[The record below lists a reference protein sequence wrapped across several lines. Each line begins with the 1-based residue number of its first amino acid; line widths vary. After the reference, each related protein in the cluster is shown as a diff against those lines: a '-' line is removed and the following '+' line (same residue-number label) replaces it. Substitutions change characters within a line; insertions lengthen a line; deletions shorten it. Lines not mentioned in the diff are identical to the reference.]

1 MDEIKELF
9 AKIERNDVTPEMSGL
24 LRSGVIDSLDIM
36 ALVAEIEKVYKKPLG
51 AEFIKAS
58 NFESFESIKKMIDE
72 AMKA

>member
-24 LRSGVIDSLDIM
+24 LSSGVIDSLDIM
-36 ALVAEIEKVYKKPLG
+36 ALVAEIEKVYKKPLS